1 MSTLDPTL
9 DRAEVRLLA
18 AMRDLPPGDLR
29 DTFLALVDDLATFA
43 EAPRCTEA
51 QADGVPCTSAS
62 TQCDRCR
69 KAALVLRRMRAEVP
83 HS

>member
-9 DRAEVRLLA
+9 DRAEGRFLA
-18 AMRDLPPGDLR
+18 ALRDLPPGHVR
-29 DTFLALVDDLATFA
+29 DAFLALMDDLAGFVR
-43 EAPRCTEA
+43 EPHCTEM
-51 QADGVPCTSAS
+51 QSDGVPCTSAS

-83 HS
+83 H